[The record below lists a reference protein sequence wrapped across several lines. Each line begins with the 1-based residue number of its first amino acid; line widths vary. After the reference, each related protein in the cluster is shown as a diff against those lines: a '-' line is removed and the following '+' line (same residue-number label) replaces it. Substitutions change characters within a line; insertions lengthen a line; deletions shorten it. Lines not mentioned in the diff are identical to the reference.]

1 MGDIMSSNNIFTVR
15 AAVAAAAVL
24 AGAAVAALAGAGS
37 ALATTPTPVTI
48 EVITASPAGG
58 TFTTSGAGLCP
69 SGTTT
74 DQNFG
79 TGGQSGFH
87 ANFHDRKT
95 FTCADGSGT
104 FTANVQAHLI
114 FGAPADSFT
123 WNILSG
129 TGAYAKLRA
138 KGDRAAAARIAAE
151 ALATA
156 RALGAAPLAADLE
169 ALIRR
174 GRLAAGPAPDQ
185 PLRRLGLTEREAEV
199 LDLVAE
205 GRTNRQIG
213 DLLFISEKTASVHVT
228 NLLRKLGVASRTQAA
243 EMSRRLR

>member
-1 MGDIMSSNNIFTVR
+1 VR
-15 AAVAAAAVL
+15 GFFVVRM
-24 AGAAVAALAGAGS
+24 AVAALAGGAVVALAGAVP

-48 EVITASPAGG
+48 EVTSLVATGTG

-74 DQNFG
+74 DQVFG

-114 FGAPADSFT
+114 FGSSTDTFT

-129 TGAYAKLRA
+129 TGAYTKLHGSGSGV
-138 KGDRAAAARIAAE
+138 GDE
-151 ALATA
+151 
-156 RALGAAPLAADLE
+156 LE
-169 ALIRR
+169 T
-174 GRLAAGPAPDQ
+174 GVNDHFVG
-185 PLRRLGLTEREAEV
+185 
-199 LDLVAE
+199 
-205 GRTNRQIG
+205 
-213 DLLFISEKTASVHVT
+213 SVHFD
-228 NLLRKLGVASRTQAA
+228 
-243 EMSRRLR
+243 

>member
-24 AGAAVAALAGAGS
+24 AGAAVTVLAGAGS
-37 ALATTPTPVTI
+37 ALATTSTPVTI

-129 TGAYAKLRA
+129 TGAYTKLHGSGSGV
-138 KGDRAAAARIAAE
+138 GDE
-151 ALATA
+151 
-156 RALGAAPLAADLE
+156 LE
-169 ALIRR
+169 T
-174 GRLAAGPAPDQ
+174 GVNDHFVG
-185 PLRRLGLTEREAEV
+185 
-199 LDLVAE
+199 
-205 GRTNRQIG
+205 
-213 DLLFISEKTASVHVT
+213 SVHFD
-228 NLLRKLGVASRTQAA
+228 
-243 EMSRRLR
+243 